1 MRGQMGAPWTTSV
14 ASIMALKQLSRL
26 FYLAINYFWHP
37 KLGGITPSRIIFAKV
52 FGCWVLGVNDMPCY
66 PRETSPRSFHSR
78 CLIPRS
84 LGAGRSR
91 FASTSQP
98 LDDLGSFVVWPLR
111 GHKMACRT
119 CPPHFPA
126 RAHDEQHNWAQAQQ
140 KQSSAAWAGTDA
152 AEGT

>member
-98 LDDLGSFVVWPLR
+98 LDDLGSFMVWPLR
-111 GHKMACRT
+111 GHRMACRT

-126 RAHDEQHNWAQAQQ
+126 RGARWAVQL
-140 KQSSAAWAGTDA
+140 GTGA
-152 AEGT
+152 AEGTRALRAGNDPA